1 MAQNKDDF
9 KCGLCFVFPM
19 VAAAMILTWVVMH
32 YGYENQ
38 IATHI
43 YNPDDSLS
51 WTLRQYGTWP
61 VMLITLLS
69 LVYTIIVPL
78 RRKSEMLRTAAAAWI
93 VTMAIGT
100 GLICSVITKDF
111 VERPRPRDTVLTEG
125 TLDATITTKGNA
137 AEIVG
142 KSFVS
147 GHTATAA
154 MLAVPFFALWGARR
168 RKAAMIVF
176 AAGTAYAGLI
186 AYSRMVLGA
195 HFLTDNIWAYVFV
208 IGTAA
213 FVTPIFANRDLSNK
227 ITLPVLGLA
236 ALCVVLFNDFRI
248 NVSIEPI
255 SDRYDLT
262 FTCDHINILADNDE
276 SYFKATVTG
285 AGAPISNVKLSE
297 SQMKVSMD
305 TGFGLFRKMKCES
318 ADVRLK
324 AGERIRIPKSD
335 ENPMKIV
342 IGRYTQMNIVGE
354 WYTFHVN
361 PNVGYIDHTPI
372 GRYPMKSSEEQK

>member
-1 MAQNKDDF
+1 MAQNKNDF

-32 YGYENQ
+32 YGYEN
-38 IATHI
+38 AWASAL

-51 WTLRQYGTWP
+51 WVLRQYGTLP
-61 VMLITLLS
+61 VMVITLLA
-69 LVYTIIVPL
+69 LIYTIIVPL

-100 GLICSVITKDF
+100 GLICSVLTKDY

-125 TLDATITTKGNA
+125 TLPATITTKGSQ

-168 RKAAMIVF
+168 RKAAMIVL

-195 HFLTDNIWAYVFV
+195 HFLTDNLWAYVFV
-208 IGTAA
+208 MGTAA
-213 FVTPIFANRDLSNK
+213 FVTPVFANRDLSNK
-227 ITLPVLGLA
+227 ITLPILLLA
-236 ALCVVLFNDFRI
+236 ALSIVLFNDFKI
-248 NVSIEPI
+248 KVALDPEAE
-255 SDRYDLT
+255 RYDMG
-262 FTCDHINILADNDE
+262 FTCDYIEILADNNV
-276 SYFKATVTG
+276 SSFKATITG
-285 AGAPISNVKLSE
+285 AGAPISNIRLKEDRMTLTIKKS
-297 SQMKVSMD
+297 S
-305 TGFGLFRKMKCES
+305 GLFRKVRCEK
-318 ADVRLK
+318 AEVRLK
-324 AGERIRIPKSD
+324 PLERIRIPKVKD
-335 ENPMKIV
+335 TKMKITT
-342 IGRYTQMNIVGE
+342 GRFSMYDGTNDDWHVFYVHPKVG
-354 WYTFHVN
+354 H
-361 PNVGYIDHTPI
+361 IDHTPVS
-372 GRYPMKSSEEQK
+372 GKRTQQEME